1 MTTDG
6 VFFDLDGTLWD
17 SCGIVAKS
25 WAGTLRG
32 RGLDWR
38 PTAAEL
44 RGIMGMNFE
53 QITAALFSRFG
64 ARAPELCR
72 ACIDEENTLVA
83 SEGGLLYPGTGD
95 MLAALSAR
103 LPLFIVSNCQ
113 DGYIQA
119 FLENTGFGP
128 FFRDFACE
136 GMTGQGKAENLA
148 LLIERHG
155 LRAPVYVGD
164 TEGDERS
171 ARQAGCRFIHASYGF
186 GAAAAP
192 DAVIG
197 SPAELCALLGEEE
210 EQHV

>member
-6 VFFDLDGTLWD
+6 VLFDLDGTLWD
-17 SCGIVAKS
+17 SCGVVAKS
-25 WAGTLRG
+25 WTGTLRG

-113 DGYIQA
+113 DGYIQPFWKTRVSA
-119 FLENTGFGP
+119 P
-128 FFRDFACE
+128 FFA
-136 GMTGQGKAENLA
+136 T
-148 LLIERHG
+148 
-155 LRAPVYVGD
+155 
-164 TEGDERS
+164 
-171 ARQAGCRFIHASYGF
+171 
-186 GAAAAP
+186 
-192 DAVIG
+192 
-197 SPAELCALLGEEE
+197 SPARA
-210 EQHV
+210 